1 MSGRATAEKRAKAMP
16 IQNQDVE
23 WIETPS
29 MNFWESTF
37 LPAIFGG
44 LKTTSGHVANYTP
57 VTQQYPEQTPDLPLH
72 YRGVHRLNRDEMGR
86 VKCVA
91 CMMCATA
98 CPANCITIEATIA
111 PKDDPLWEGRD
122 KYPASFVLDELRC
135 IYCGMCEEACPCD
148 AIELTHIYDLT
159 GMTRDEMMYD
169 KEKLLAVYD
178 QTKDSPLDPV
188 RTRRGRLSGCSEF
201 EALPT
206 VGPATSVEKNDQAST
221 AASPGVIRG
230 LFSQAGDK

>member
-1 MSGRATAEKRAKAMP
+1 MP
-16 IQNQDVE
+16 ISAADVHWVAE
-23 WIETPS
+23 PK

-37 LPAIFGG
+37 LPAIFQG
-44 LKTTSGHVANYTP
+44 LT
-57 VTQQYPEQTPDLPLH
+57 VTASHIDGQSVTEQYPEEQPDLPAH
-72 YRGVHRLNRDEMGR
+72 YRGVHRLNRDEQGR

-98 CPANCITIEATIA
+98 CPANCISIVATEA
-111 PKDDPLWEGRD
+111 PKDDPVWVGRD

-159 GMTRDEMMYD
+159 GTTRDELMYT

-178 QTKDSPLDPV
+178 QTKDNPKDPV
-188 RTRRGRLSGCSEF
+188 RTQRGVLSGTSGF
-201 EALPT
+201 SNLPT
-206 VGPATSVEKNDQAST
+206 VAPATAVHAEDRSAK
-221 AASPGVIRG
+221 AASPGVIRR
-230 LFSQAGDK
+230 